1 MRVNK
6 TPLKGS
12 LINKIDKGIKNKIK
26 RKESN

>member
-12 LINKIDKGIKNKIK
+12 LITKSNKGIKNKIN
-26 RKESN
+26 REESN